1 MFHPIEGGSV
11 EEIQGLKC
19 WIPPQPAVHLIDGYN
34 KPLKEQKWVR
44 PELPEEWEEWKEEEE
59 QMIELNPDFVHPQRQ
74 EFVLREWE
82 RRINGYWFYNHGK
95 ATYLTGKHYFY
106 VGWWKLDSG
115 YAEYRDTDRKIF
127 YFWQYCIE
135 DPNCYG
141 MVEMTMRRQGK
152 CFGINTP
159 IRMYDGSVKMVQDI
173 IDGDLI
179 MGNDSA
185 PRIASGCI
193 SGKEEMFIVSPHK
206 GSSFVCNRSH
216 ILSLIYNNN
225 APCVSRGW
233 APKSVVNISVDDY
246 LNCTNTEK
254 DHLVLYRSGWGDHY
268 KSKKHKISPY
278 VIGAWLG
285 DGHKHGAKFSSN
297 DHEIIN
303 AFKELAIQEKLILKH
318 IANYDYSIVL
328 SMDKNHD
335 GPHVTGAT
343 TNPVKDELI
352 RLGVLNNKHIPSDYL
367 IDSTE
372 NRLELLAGLLD
383 TDGHLCKNRKG
394 VPSSYEITQKNE
406 LLSYGIVE
414 LARSLGFYTSISTK
428 NATLKREGM
437 KDYICLVYRIRI
449 YGNLEKIPCRVIRKK
464 ALTNSRR
471 VNSLHT
477 GFKIESLGTGDYY
490 GFSVDDNNLFLLADG
505 MVVHNTYRGASEM
518 YEEISKPPGKQ
529 SGGIQSKTGSDAGEL
544 FEEKIIE
551 PWKDLP
557 DFFKPESN
565 SGTDPKKVLSFRRD
579 TVRGKGAKKRK
590 QDEDE
595 ELRSFIDWKPAKEK
609 AYDGK
614 AKKRIFTDEIGKTS
628 PTDEADVYKRHK
640 VLKPCVFKNGKV
652 WGKIYASTTV
662 EELDEGGKEF
672 KMLWDESRIDKKDDN
687 GQTESGLYQY
697 FLSALHGTFYDEYG
711 YPVVEEPTPEQRD
724 WLIKTYG
731 NHAAEGSRKYYEN
744 KRAALKDKPNALTS
758 EMRKFPF
765 RPEEAFYADGESCE
779 FNALVLTKRLEEL
792 EYKDTTTT
800 GDFEWTNGIDTKVV
814 FVPNPKGRWKV
825 AWLPTDVKQT
835 NMVEIGPTQFRHGK
849 EIKTWRPL
857 NDAKF
862 RVGQDPVDMGLD
874 TVEKRVSDTAMY
886 VWMMFDVSLDSAD
899 EVFTAENC
907 GGFDYKIGKQK
918 WVSNRPIC
926 EYIAREDDPEASY
939 EETIK
944 AIRFFGC
951 SVFPET
957 NKQALRRYLIQRGYE
972 FFLKYRPKETWTTD
986 SGSQNTQGA
995 ASVEPIIQQYLTMI
1009 KSYVNTYGH
1018 LIPFKRLVKDLLNFR
1033 RSKIREHDATVA
1045 LGFTLLATLGDAKPT
1060 ESLKDLSGIF
1070 NKYRING
1077 TQSELIR

>member
-1 MFHPIEGGSV
+1 MFHEIEGGTA

-34 KPLKEQKWVR
+34 KPVKEQKWVR
-44 PELPEEWEEWKEEEE
+44 PELPEEWEEWKEEED

-74 EFVLREWE
+74 AFVLREWE
-82 RRINGYWFYNHGK
+82 RRINGYWFFNHGK

-152 CFGINTP
+152 
-159 IRMYDGSVKMVQDI
+159 
-173 IDGDLI
+173 
-179 MGNDSA
+179 
-185 PRIASGCI
+185 
-193 SGKEEMFIVSPHK
+193 
-206 GSSFVCNRSH
+206 
-216 ILSLIYNNN
+216 
-225 APCVSRGW
+225 
-233 APKSVVNISVDDY
+233 
-246 LNCTNTEK
+246 
-254 DHLVLYRSGWGDHY
+254 
-268 KSKKHKISPY
+268 
-278 VIGAWLG
+278 
-285 DGHKHGAKFSSN
+285 
-297 DHEIIN
+297 
-303 AFKELAIQEKLILKH
+303 
-318 IANYDYSIVL
+318 
-328 SMDKNHD
+328 
-335 GPHVTGAT
+335 
-343 TNPVKDELI
+343 
-352 RLGVLNNKHIPSDYL
+352 
-367 IDSTE
+367 
-372 NRLELLAGLLD
+372 
-383 TDGHLCKNRKG
+383 
-394 VPSSYEITQKNE
+394 
-406 LLSYGIVE
+406 
-414 LARSLGFYTSISTK
+414 
-428 NATLKREGM
+428 
-437 KDYICLVYRIRI
+437 
-449 YGNLEKIPCRVIRKK
+449 
-464 ALTNSRR
+464 
-471 VNSLHT
+471 
-477 GFKIESLGTGDYY
+477 
-490 GFSVDDNNLFLLADG
+490 
-505 MVVHNTYRGASEM
+505 TYRGASEM

-711 YPVVEEPTPEQRD
+711 YPVVEEPTPEQRE

-814 FVPNPKGRWKV
+814 FIPNPKGRWKV

-835 NMVEIGPTQFRHGK
+835 NMVEVGPTQFRHGK